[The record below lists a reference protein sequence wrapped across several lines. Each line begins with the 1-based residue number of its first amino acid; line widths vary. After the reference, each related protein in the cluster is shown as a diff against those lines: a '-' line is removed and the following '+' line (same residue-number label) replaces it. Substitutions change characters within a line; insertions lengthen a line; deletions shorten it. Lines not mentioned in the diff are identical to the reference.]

1 MASARASIAELLES
15 GITLTV
21 SEAVAIAR
29 AALAFHAPRAAD
41 SAAPSGLP
49 LPETILVEADGSIVG
64 PDAAPPTVSEVA
76 QLLHGLLPAGSPGV
90 PGGLR
95 YAIARALGEVDAP
108 PFGSPDDFSI
118 ILSRFQTADGPTVV
132 HGMLA
137 RLGADEDESLN
148 ARKTVERRRPK
159 GDTVTNLRRALREAD
174 SQLYERQRS
183 AGAQAPARPRAR
195 KAIAIASSFAA
206 AVLLFLA
213 GAATR
218 DQLGTPAPA
227 RTEATRAVPAAGD
240 IVLEAPPRKSA
251 VTAAV
256 RAEKP
261 TPRATRGV
269 PAKNTKSRGVLSRL
283 RLQWLKKAFS

>member
-1 MASARASIAELLES
+1 MASARASIAELLDS

-29 AALAFHAPRAAD
+29 AALAFDAARAPD
-41 SAAPSGLP
+41 SAAPSGRP

-64 PDAAPPTVSEVA
+64 PDAAPPTISEVA
-76 QLLHGLLPAGSPGV
+76 QLLHGLLPSGSPGV

-137 RLGADEDESLN
+137 RIGADENESLN
-148 ARKTVERRRPK
+148 ARKSVERRRPK

-183 AGAQAPARPRAR
+183 AAAQAPKRPRAR
-195 KAIAIASSFAA
+195 KAIAIVSSLAA
-206 AVLLFLA
+206 AILLFVA
-213 GAATR
+213 GAFTR
-218 DQLGTPAPA
+218 DRLGTPAPSG
-227 RTEATRAVPAAGD
+227 TEAARAVPAAAD
-240 IVLEAPPRKSA
+240 IVLEAPQKPA
-251 VTAAV
+251 VKAGV
-256 RAEKP
+256 RAQKP
-261 TPRATRGV
+261 KVGAARAV
-269 PAKNTKSRGVLSRL
+269 PAKSTKNRGVFDRFH
-283 RLQWLKKAFS
+283 LQWLKRAFT